1 MNKIFERYTRAV
13 NSKPIVKRDHTKN
26 GEYIVFKGSAG
37 RDGNT
42 PRKGIDYYTEAE
54 INELI
59 GQIQSK
65 IVVPSVDINE
75 LKRDATKRLREMLI
89 ELEIEPAYIRDL
101 LERLKG
107 DERLDAKAIKNIDK
121 YSKTQLIGV
130 GGGANLN
137 GRVYF
142 WGIYSSDPSVA
153 ADNGDEY
160 YNSSEELLY
169 KYINGVWVAIS
180 GGTVVGDDNFV
191 FEDGNN
197 FIFEDGNNF
206 TYET

>member
-169 KYINGVWVAIS
+169 KYIIGVVVSIS
-180 GGTVVGDDNFV
+180 CGTVVGDDNFV